1 MPKSILVNPNEVR
14 KPQIL
19 KIKDIPVNQYKS
31 DFKKEAQLYGEER
44 LLRIWYDMAVIREFE
59 SMLNEFKTKGT
70 WNGIEYNHKG
80 PAHLSMGQEASAV
93 GQSVNLSTDDYIF
106 GSHRSHGEILAKCFS
121 SLWQLSQD
129 AEGEKK
135 LQTIMKS
142 FLNGETLTM
151 AEKVPYQSLRDLA
164 ENFVLYGTLAEIFA
178 RKAGFNR
185 GMGGSMHAFFT
196 PFGSMPNNA
205 IVGGSGDIAVGA
217 ALYKRINARPGIV
230 IANIG
235 DASMGCGP
243 VWEGMVFSAMDQ
255 YHTLWPQ
262 NGKKIP
268 GTASTGAPPILF
280 NFFNNFYGMGGQTA
294 GETMGYGI
302 MARVGAGVNAEN
314 MHAERVDGY
323 NPLAVAEATS
333 RKKAIL
339 LEGKGPALLDT
350 ITYRISGHSPSD
362 ASSYRTPE
370 ELKLWQEDDSIEAY
384 GAYLIENNAA
394 SKGGLQALRETIRR
408 KLSLIVKLAVDDS
421 LSPRESGTF
430 IESVMFSNGKAE
442 KFGDNA
448 LSTGPQGEVSRVSGL
463 LQDETEN
470 PRVKAIAGKS
480 RYGFDAEGKPV
491 SKNKAFQYR
500 DGLFEAMLHR
510 FAIDPSMAAWGE
522 ENRDWGGAFAVYRG
536 LTELLPYHRLFNSPI
551 SEGAIVGAGVGYALS
566 GGRAVVELMYCD
578 FMGRAGDEIFN
589 QVSKWQAMS
598 AGLLKM
604 PLVVRVSVGN
614 KYGAQHSQDW
624 SAITAHI
631 PGLKSYF
638 PATPYD
644 AKGMLNLAL
653 RGTDPVIFYES
664 QLLYDISE
672 QFEKN
677 GVPEAYY
684 EIPEGE
690 PVVRKQGKDIS
701 IATLGAT
708 LYKAVEAAEKLEK
721 SFGLSAEIID
731 LRFINPLNYEKIIES
746 VKKTG
751 KILLTSDAAE
761 RGSFLHTVAS
771 NIQAFAFDYLD
782 APVAVLGSRNWIT
795 PAAEMEELYFPQTD
809 WIIDTIHERIMPLP
823 GYKPVT
829 VQTTG
834 ELSRRNKH
842 GV

>member
-1 MPKSILVNPNEVR
+1 MPKSILVDPNEVR

-31 DFKKEAQLYGEER
+31 DFKKEVELYGRER
-44 LLRIWYDMAVIREFE
+44 LLRIWYDMTVIREFE
-59 SMLNEFKTKGT
+59 SMLNEFKTKGS
-70 WNGIEYNHKG
+70 WNNIEYNHKG
-80 PAHLSMGQEASAV
+80 PAHLSIGQEASAV
-93 GQSVNLSTDDYIF
+93 GQAVNLTTDDHIF
-106 GSHRSHGEILAKCFS
+106 GSHRSHGEIIAKCFS
-121 SLWQLSQD
+121 AIWQLSQNT
-129 AEGEKK
+129 EGENK
-135 LQTIMKS
+135 LQTIMKD
-142 FLNGETLTM
+142 FLNGETLFIT
-151 AEKVPYQSLRDLA
+151 EKIPYKSLQDLA

-185 GMGGSMHAFFT
+185 GLGGSMHAFFT
-196 PFGSMPNNA
+196 PLGSMPNNA

-217 ALYKRINARPGIV
+217 ALYKRINRKPGIV

-235 DASMGCGP
+235 DASIACGP
-243 VWEGMVFSAMDQ
+243 VWEGMMLAAMDQ
-255 YHTLWPQ
+255 YRTLWSREA
-262 NGKKIP
+262 G
-268 GTASTGAPPILF
+268 GAPPILF
-280 NFFNNFYGMGGQTA
+280 NFFNNFYGMGGQTC

-302 MARVGAGVNAEN
+302 MARVGAGVNPDN

-323 NPLAVAEATS
+323 NPLAVADAII

-339 LEGKGPALLDT
+339 LEGRGPVLMDT
-350 ITYRISGHSPSD
+350 LTYRISGHSPSD

-370 ELKLWQEDDSIEAY
+370 EVKLWQSADSIEEY
-384 GAYLIENNAA
+384 GTYLIENKAA
-394 SKGGLQALRETIRR
+394 NKEELETLRETINI
-408 KLSLIVKLAVDDS
+408 KLIEIVKLAVNDDI
-421 LSPRESGTF
+421 SPRENGAF
-430 IESVMFSNGKAE
+430 IESVMFSNGNIE
-442 KFGDNA
+442 KLDERE
-448 LSTGPQGEVSRVSGL
+448 PEL
-463 LQDETEN
+463 LQPVNEN
-470 PRVKAIAGKS
+470 PRVKSITGKS
-480 RYGFDAEGKPV
+480 RYGFDPEGKPV
-491 SKNKAFQYR
+491 SRNKAYQYR
-500 DGLFEAMLHR
+500 DGLFEAMIHR
-510 FAIDPSMAAWGE
+510 FSVDSSMAAWGE

-589 QVSKWQAMS
+589 QASKWQAMS

-672 QFEKN
+672 QFEKT
-677 GVPEAYY
+677 GVPEGYY

-690 PVVRKQGKDIS
+690 PAMRIQGTDLT

-708 LYKAVEAAEKLEK
+708 LYKAVEAAEKLK
-721 SFGLSAEIID
+721 KQFGLSVELID

-751 KILLTSDAAE
+751 KLLLTSDAAE
-761 RGSFLHTVAS
+761 RGSFLHNVAS
-771 NIQAFAFDYLD
+771 NIQTLTFDYLD
-782 APVAVLGSRNWIT
+782 APVAVVGSRNWST
-795 PAAEMEELYFPQTD
+795 PAAEMEDLYFPQTD
-809 WIIDTIHERIMPLP
+809 WIIDTIHERILPLP
-823 GYKPVT
+823 GYIPVT

-834 ELSRRNKH
+834 DILRKSRK